1 MRFFVALAVF
11 AVGLGLYAAA
21 ALLFDRRRVLHGW
34 RAARLARTTGDGAR
48 PAATGRATAVVRAAA
63 ALPPPVM
70 IAGVLVAG
78 TILMLG
84 SCAGLILW

>member
-1 MRFFVALAVF
+1 MSFILTLAVF

-21 ALLFDRRRVLHGW
+21 ALMFDRRRVLYGW
-34 RAARLARTTGDGAR
+34 RAARSAEAAETPVPSGR
-48 PAATGRATAVVRAAA
+48 AATLVRAVT
-63 ALPPPVM
+63 ALPPSVT
-70 IAGVLVAG
+70 ILIVLVIG